1 MQETQV
7 QSLGQE
13 DPLEEEMAT
22 HSSNLAWRIPRTEE
36 LGGLQS
42 MGSQRVGHGWVNFS
56 FTLLAVDTKNIKQ
69 FYFPNQ
75 QVLIL
80 LYFLQIMLA
89 NASVL
94 ISSSLCS
101 WVDQKV
107 HLSFSVTSCRKTQ
120 MNFLTNPIY
129 AVLDIIWNFYPSAL
143 MSS

>member
-1 MQETQV
+1 M
-7 QSLGQE
+7 
-13 DPLEEEMAT
+13 
-22 HSSNLAWRIPRTEE
+22 
-36 LGGLQS
+36 
-42 MGSQRVGHGWVNFS
+42 NFS
-56 FTLLAVDTKNIKQ
+56 FTLLAVDTKSIKQ

-75 QVLIL
+75 QVLLL

-129 AVLDIIWNFYPSAL
+129 AVLDII
-143 MSS
+143 